1 MKVRRSKILYM
12 TILMGLIALAL
23 VDFRRQSQ
31 NTISYNIEE
40 IIIDDQLVANPIN
53 NRNILEDEQANFYSL
68 LVPCD

>member
-12 TILMGLIALAL
+12 TILMGLIALAV

>member
-12 TILMGLIALAL
+12 TILMGLIALAV

-40 IIIDDQLVANPIN
+40 IVLDDQLVANPIN
-53 NRNILEDEQANFYSL
+53 NRNISEDEQANFYSL